1 MMNDKFFY
9 SVAFSE
15 RVMSNHPFTSS
26 LPPSVKKTFLWL
38 FVSFLPSLFS
48 ACVKENSVPAY
59 LYIPSFT
66 LTTSS
71 GQGTA
76 AHKITDVWV
85 YVDGQ
90 AQGIYQL
97 PAQFPV
103 VDIGKHDVLLFPGV
117 RNNGIKSNPVIYPF
131 LNSFKTSMDLKSGK
145 IDTLRPVTTYTSGT
159 VFKVLE
165 DFETNNSLNVDR
177 DGVSTVRFGQIAD
190 GFEGK
195 CAGLTMT
202 KTNSYFE
209 KAMSSKVTL
218 PDASQNI
225 YLEMHYKTQAPLS
238 VGIFGTSA
246 TNSIGATTYKV
257 TLFPTDSWNKTYINL
272 TNEVKDLRMTDF
284 QVVFRSLL
292 PDSIATATVLIDNI
306 KLLQR

>member
-1 MMNDKFFY
+1 MIASKKTLPVFLITL
-9 SVAFSE
+9 SV
-15 RVMSNHPFTSS
+15 VILCLFTSS
-26 LPPSVKKTFLWL
+26 
-38 FVSFLPSLFS
+38 
-48 ACVKENSVPAY
+48 CVKENAVPAY

-66 LTTSS
+66 FTTTT

-85 YVDGQ
+85 YVDGL

-103 VDIGKHDVLLFPGV
+103 VDIGKHEVQLFPGV

-131 LNSFKTSMDLKSGK
+131 LNTFKVTLELKSGK
-145 IDTLRPVTTYTSGT
+145 IDTLRPITTYSSGT
-159 VFKVLE
+159 NFKILE
-165 DFETNNSLNVDR
+165 DFENFNTLSVDR
-177 DGVSTVRFGQIAD
+177 DGVSTFRFSQVEN

-202 KTNSYFE
+202 KTNAYFE
-209 KAMSSKVTL
+209 KAISTKVQL

-225 YLEMHYKTQAPLS
+225 YLELHYKTQSPLA
-238 VGIFGTSA
+238 VGVFGTST
-246 TNSIGATTYKV
+246 TNNTGLTAYKV
-257 TLFPTDSWNKTYINL
+257 TLFPTDVWNKTYINL

-284 QVVFRSLL
+284 QIVFKSLL
-292 PDSIATATVLIDNI
+292 PDSITTATVFIDNI

>member
-1 MMNDKFFY
+1 MTFF
-9 SVAFSE
+9 
-15 RVMSNHPFTSS
+15 
-26 LPPSVKKTFLWL
+26 KKTLHFLL
-38 FVSFLPSLFS
+38 ATFVCLLFS
-48 ACVKENSVPAY
+48 TCVKENEIPAY

-66 LTTSS
+66 LTTTT

-85 YVDGQ
+85 YVDGL

-103 VDIGKHDVLLFPGV
+103 VNLGKHEIKLFPGV

-131 LNSFKTSMDLKSGK
+131 LNSFTKTMDLASGK
-145 IDTLRPVTTYTSGT
+145 IDTLRPTTSYTSGSN
-159 VFKVLE
+159 FKMVE
-165 DFETNNSLNVDR
+165 DFENSNTLTFNKDNAPIF
-177 DGVSTVRFGQIAD
+177 RFGQVEN

-209 KAMSSKVTL
+209 KGITTKVQL
-218 PDASQNI
+218 PDASQSI
-225 YLEMHYKTQAPLS
+225 YLEMHYKTQSPLAIG
-238 VGIFGTSA
+238 VYGTSA
-246 TNSIGATTYKV
+246 TNTTGITTYKV
-257 TLFPTDSWNKTYINL
+257 TLFPTDVWNKTYINL
-272 TNEVKDLRMTDF
+272 TNEVKDMRLTDF
-284 QVVFRSLL
+284 QIVFSSLL
-292 PDSIATATVLIDNI
+292 PDSISTATVLIDNV